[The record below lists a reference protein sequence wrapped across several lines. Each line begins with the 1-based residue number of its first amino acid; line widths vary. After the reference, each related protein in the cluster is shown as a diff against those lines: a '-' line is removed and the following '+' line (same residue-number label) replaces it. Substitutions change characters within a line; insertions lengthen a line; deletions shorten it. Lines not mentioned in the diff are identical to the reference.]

1 MKFMPKKQEGITT
14 KISDLDKSDLAVW
27 GRLNGY
33 DKAIIYSSEKFRLI
47 MNLETGNFAIS
58 ATDETKKSKLLA
70 IMTLANQIGD
80 LPSEALE
87 ALAYTKDLQHEF
99 NRHRNDNIMI
109 GKCFAFASLNIDL
122 DPLKAEK
129 ICDDVTNQWTEE
141 ILIQAAYR
149 YRALHELISVGFK
162 DIKNAL
168 PNISFDTPEQ
178 LCFEIIRDEQDSYFE
193 KLVTSDFVQILSD
206 VVYEIWQGIQQGES
220 WETLNKKSIAQGLG
234 SIYKGVLLHKCLDVL
249 HERSRKKSRI
259 RSRMDIYSRECDF
272 LAEAIIRAIK
282 ARSSQGKIKK
292 SVQWQLGMAYIFD
305 KSNRPSIPLESR
317 GKPRSIQ

>member
-33 DKAIIYSSEKFRLI
+33 NKAIIYSFENFRLI

-58 ATDETKKSKLLA
+58 ATDEIKKSEITT

-80 LPSEALE
+80 LPSKALE
-87 ALAYTKDLQHEF
+87 SLAYTEDLQHEF
-99 NRHRNDNIMI
+99 NRCLNDNIMI
-109 GKCFAFASLNIDL
+109 GKCFAFASLKIDL
-122 DPLKAEK
+122 SPLKTEK
-129 ICDDVTNQWTEE
+129 SCGDVNKQTQE

-162 DIKNAL
+162 DIKNTL

-178 LCFEIIRDEQDSYFE
+178 LCLEIIRDEQDSYFE

-206 VVYEIWQGIQQGES
+206 VVEEIWQKSQQGES
-220 WETLNKKSIAQGLG
+220 WENLNKISVAQGLG
-234 SIYKGVLLHKCLDVL
+234 SIYKGVLLHKCLDIL
-249 HERSRKKSRI
+249 YERARKKSI
-259 RSRMDIYSRECDF
+259 IHSRMSAYSQECDS
-272 LAEAIIRAIK
+272 LAKVIIKAIT

-292 SVQWQLGMAYIFD
+292 SVQWQLGIVYIFD
-305 KSNRPSIPLESR
+305 KFNRPSIPLESR